1 MKTRIK
7 QLEASAKYL
16 QGCLVGKD
24 HQHKAIYRKNLHYVL
39 RELNQI
45 KGQK

>member
-39 RELNQI
+39 QELT
-45 KGQK
+45 KLKEQK